1 MQARHGDVGEIGE
14 ATITGGKLFA
24 WGEHRGEADQASV
37 TAVASERI
45 PEQVPLHQIFVG
57 DYAATLLKPVVNQL
71 TSLALLDQHAIDL
84 QCLAAHLHAVHRP
97 CDDINYFPAAPRYA
111 RTGRMD

>member
-1 MQARHGDVGEIGE
+1 MQERHGDVGEIGE
-14 ATITGGKLFA
+14 AAITGGKLFA

-45 PEQVPLHQIFVG
+45 PEQIPLHQIFVG
-57 DYAATLLKPVVNQL
+57 DDAAALLKPVVHQL
-71 TSLALLDQHAIDL
+71 ASLALLNQHAIAL
-84 QCLAAHLHAVHRP
+84 LCLAGHLLAVLRA

-111 RTGRMD
+111 RAGRMD